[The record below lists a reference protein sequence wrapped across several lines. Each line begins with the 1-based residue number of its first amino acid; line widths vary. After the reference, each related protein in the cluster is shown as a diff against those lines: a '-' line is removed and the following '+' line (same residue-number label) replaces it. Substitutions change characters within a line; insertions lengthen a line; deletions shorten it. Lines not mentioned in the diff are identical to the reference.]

1 MIRKLVLPALAIY
14 LLALPLA
21 AQTDVW
27 KKYDNKEG
35 NFTVLFPSEPQDSV
49 NSSDEN
55 VKSHT
60 LMARYESA
68 IYTVIYTVHSSPQAV
83 DNATYEVFKN
93 AVFKELPKCTV
104 DSEQAPTPGL
114 AGYIGYWYHLTCDM
128 PNTKVLIDGNL
139 YWGKNY
145 AYAVMVMY
153 PVSAAKPQT
162 EKKFCDSF
170 SALTAN

>member
-27 KKYDNKEG
+27 KKYDNKGG
-35 NFTVLFPSEPQDSV
+35 NFTVLFPEDPQDTV
-49 NSSDEN
+49 NSSDES
-55 VKSHT
+55 VQSHT

-68 IYTVIYTVHSSPQAV
+68 IYTVIYTAHSSPQAV
-83 DNATYEVFKN
+83 DNATYEVFKA

-104 DSEQAPTPGL
+104 DSEQAPTPAL
-114 AGYIGYWYHLTCDM
+114 DGYIGHWYHLTCDM

-153 PVSAAKPQT
+153 PVNVAQPTT
-162 EKKFCDSF
+162 EKKFWDSF
-170 SALTAN
+170 SALAAK